1 MTVRPQPVLWWRRA
15 AGTIGWLVVASA
27 VALAVPAITIAADL
41 YDAAAI
47 PHVGTK
53 ARDSYYQLFLNAEG
67 HRAFAIAPGGAWAWT
82 SERDSAEEAEQS
94 ALVECGKRTRQR
106 CMLYAV
112 DDRVTFSR
120 RQWSGLWGPY
130 ASAEQAAGAKVG
142 TVVGQRFPNLVF
154 TNPQGE
160 THTVARLR
168 GKLALLHFWG
178 SWCPPC
184 ARELPSLYGFYRILR
199 ERLPGDVDVV
209 LLQMREPIEQ
219 ARNWLTQQGIENL
232 PLFDSGSRG
241 AQDHSLTTT
250 GNTQIPDRDIARVFP
265 SSYVLDRNGVV
276 IFSHRGPI
284 ADWSEYLAFFEDAA
298 RRTVP

>member
-1 MTVRPQPVLWWRRA
+1 MTNRPRPVLWRRLAARTMGWLA
-15 AGTIGWLVVASA
+15 AGAA
-27 VALAVPAITIAADL
+27 VLAIPAMTIAADL
-41 YDAAAI
+41 FDAGAI
-47 PHVGTK
+47 PHVGTQ
-53 ARDSYYQLFLNAEG
+53 ARDSYYQLFLNAAG

-82 SERDSAEEAEQS
+82 SGQDSAETAEQS

-106 CMLYAV
+106 CVPYAV

-120 RQWSGLWGPY
+120 QQWSRLWGPY
-130 ASAEQAAGAKVG
+130 ASAAQAAGAKVG
-142 TVVGQRFPNLVF
+142 TAVGQRFPNLEF

-160 THTVARLR
+160 THSVARLR

-199 ERLPGDVDVV
+199 ERLPADVAVV

-219 ARNWLTQQGIENL
+219 ARDWLTQQGIETL

-241 AQDHSLTTT
+241 TQDHSLTAA
-250 GNTQIPDRDIARVFP
+250 GNTKLPDRDIARVFP
-265 SSYVLDRNGVV
+265 SSYVIDRNGVV
-276 IFSHRGPI
+276 IFSQRGPI
-284 ADWSEYLAFFEDAA
+284 TDWTEYLAFFEDAA
-298 RRTVP
+298 RRTTP